1 MTIVFLRLQ
10 LSTSSNLRQIKMV
23 NHCAHYNELRRLFFF
38 DYLSC
43 RHWRAMVAVLRP
55 YLLWDHLWW
64 RHSSRIV
71 TTRQALYSHVLTLHG
86 DWGRNQGSSN
96 EWSVDLGRLRHLE
109 KEKKKLI
116 IMRTHTSNV
125 LPFSFF
131 CTAHILS
138 FPFFRSP
145 SLIYH
150 YYHFHADLKAATSN
164 ILIFIQT
171 SFHIGLGVIGA
182 IVTLSLWLFK
192 RELFWPIEL
201 SE

>member
-1 MTIVFLRLQ
+1 
-10 LSTSSNLRQIKMV
+10 
-23 NHCAHYNELRRLFFF
+23 
-38 DYLSC
+38 
-43 RHWRAMVAVLRP
+43 MVAVLRP

-71 TTRQALYSHVLTLHG
+71 TTRQAQYSHVLILHG

-125 LPFSFF
+125 LPFPFF

-138 FPFFRSP
+138 FPIFRSP

-182 IVTLSLWLFK
+182 IVTLSLWLSNVNCFG
-192 RELFWPIEL
+192 RSNYLNQRVYAGPQSGSRVVNL
-201 SE
+201 Q